1 MLLSGGYQ
9 KINAG
14 VIADSIINLSDK
26 FDEIRNELNLNNH
39 LE

>member
-9 KINAG
+9 KINAS
-14 VIADSIINLSDK
+14 VISDSIINLSNK
-26 FDEIRNELNLNNH
+26 FEEIRNELKLNNQ